1 MNIGAPPSDTA
12 LLTGVPAESTM
23 PRLGAGEPEL
33 ARMVQQAADGG
44 VPLMLLYLDID
55 HFRSINE
62 NMGVEV
68 GDLALALMADRLQ
81 RKLPPGGRLWRHASD
96 EFVIAVPRLPDLPE
110 PEAYGD
116 FLREQIELPMTLLPY
131 TLFLSATVGIALCPE
146 HADNPSALLQY
157 AETAVRQAK
166 HEGLN
171 LTRVYTHGA
180 AISVRT
186 DSVIARQIIKAMDNQ
201 EFRLC
206 YQPQINAHD
215 GRVTGMEALLRW
227 HSPALGMLAPE
238 RFMHVAEKL
247 GVIVQIGDWV
257 LKQAFQQARIWRD
270 WGFDDF
276 EIAVN
281 VSTLQLLRRDFVDD
295 LLLSLRQAG
304 IPNEVVVLEVRQNAL
319 AGDMSLVHRTLAQLH
334 REGVRLTLDDFGMG
348 DSNLDSLMRFSVDK
362 IKIDRSFVKGVPG
375 SPREVAITNAIIAM
389 GHQLG
394 MKVIAHGVENDMQ
407 LGFLRRNQCDMF
419 QGHLFGEPMT
429 AEEAGALLRRRYLRS
444 DAFTATK
451 PDRTLLLLDDEENI
465 LRSLVRLFRR
475 DGYRI
480 LAASSVG
487 DAFDLLAT
495 NNVQVI
501 LSDQRMSDM
510 SGTEFLGRVRVLY
523 PNTVRLV
530 LSGYTDLATVTEAIN
545 RGEIYR
551 FLTKPWNDD
560 DLREHIR
567 QAFQTHEN
575 QQQRNLPG

>member
-1 MNIGAPPSDTA
+1 MRMSAYPAPASIA
-12 LLTGVPAESTM
+12 
-23 PRLGAGEPEL
+23 RLGAQDPEL
-33 ARMVQQAADGG
+33 QALVDEAVRGG
-44 VPLMLLYLDID
+44 TPLMLLHLDID

-62 NMGVEV
+62 NMGADV
-68 GDLALALMADRLQ
+68 GDQALLLLGQHLATQLGPDARV
-81 RKLPPGGRLWRHASD
+81 WRQGSD
-96 EFVIAVPRLPDLPE
+96 EFIIAMPRLPQVASPDE
-110 PEAYGD
+110 FGAFVRD
-116 FLREQIELPMTLLPY
+116 QVELPMAVLPY
-131 TLFLSATVGIALCPE
+131 TLFLTATVGIALCPE
-146 HADNPSALLQY
+146 DATTASGLLQC
-157 AETAVRQAK
+157 AETAVGQAK

-171 LTRVYTHGA
+171 LVRRYARDA
-180 AISVRT
+180 AISVRS
-186 DSVIARQIIKAMDNQ
+186 DSIIARQIVNAIDNN
-201 EFRLC
+201 EFRLH

-215 GRVTGMEALLRW
+215 GRVVGMEALLRW
-227 HSPALGMLAPE
+227 HSPALGVLAPE

-257 LKQAFQQARIWRD
+257 LRQAFRQARVWRD

-281 VSTLQLLRRDFVDD
+281 VSTLQLLRPNFVMEV
-295 LLLSLRQAG
+295 LEAMQLAG
-304 IPNEVVVLEVRQNAL
+304 IPPQMVVLEVRQNAL
-319 AGDMSLVHRTLAQLH
+319 AKDTLLVHRTLASLH

-348 DSNLDSLMRFSVDK
+348 DSNLDSLVRFAVDK
-362 IKIDRSFVKGVPG
+362 IKIDRSFVKGVPA
-375 SPREVAITNAIIAM
+375 SNREVAITCAIIAM

-394 MKVIAHGVENDMQ
+394 MKVIAHGVETDIQ
-407 LGFLRRNQCDMF
+407 LGFLRRNHCDMF
-419 QGHLFGEPMT
+419 QGHLFGEPMS
-429 AEEAGALLRRRYLRS
+429 AEDAGAVLRRRYLRA
-444 DAFTATK
+444 DAFAATK

-480 LAASSVG
+480 LAASSVN
-487 DAFDLLAT
+487 DAFELLAT
-495 NNVQVI
+495 NDVQVI

-523 PNTVRLV
+523 PDTVRLV

-567 QAFQTHEN
+567 QAFTTHEN
-575 QQQRNLPG
+575 LPHHRVLG

>member
-1 MNIGAPPSDTA
+1 MNTEHAHLPR
-12 LLTGVPAESTM
+12 L
-23 PRLGAGEPEL
+23 PRLGAGEPDL
-33 ARMVQQAADGG
+33 QRMVDAANAGAT
-44 VPLMLLYLDID
+44 PLMLLYLDID

-68 GDLALALMADRLQ
+68 GDEALAILSDRLQ
-81 RKLPPGGRLWRHASD
+81 QALGPEARAWRHGSD
-96 EFVIAVPRLPDLPE
+96 EFIVAVPRLPGTLP
-110 PEAYGD
+110 PERFGD
-116 FLREQIELPMTLLPY
+116 ALREQIELPMTVLPY
-131 TLFLSATVGIALCPE
+131 TLFLTGTLGIALCPE
-146 HADNPSALLQY
+146 HADTASGLLQC
-157 AETAVRQAK
+157 AESAMEQAK
-166 HEGLN
+166 HEGMN
-171 LTRVYTHGA
+171 LVRLYRRGA
-180 AISVRT
+180 AITARS
-186 DSVIARQIIKAMDNQ
+186 DSIIARQIVNAIQHN
-201 EFRLC
+201 ELRLF

-215 GRVTGMEALLRW
+215 GRVVGMETLLRW
-227 HSPALGMLAPE
+227 YSPALGLLVPE

-257 LKQAFQQARIWRD
+257 LRNAFKQARIWRD

-281 VSTLQLLRRDFVDD
+281 VSTLQLLRPSFVAEV
-295 LLLSLRQAG
+295 LEAMQEAG
-304 IPNEVVVLEVRQNAL
+304 IPPQMVVLEVRQNAL
-319 AGDMSLVHRTLAQLH
+319 AKDMNLVHRTLAQMH

-348 DSNLDSLMRFSVDK
+348 DSNLDSLVRFSVDK
-362 IKIDRSFVKGVPG
+362 IKIDRNFVKGVPSG
-375 SPREVAITNAIIAM
+375 NREVAITCAIIAM

-394 MKVIAHGVENDMQ
+394 MKVIAHGVETDTQ

-419 QGHLFGEPMT
+419 QGHLFGEPMN
-429 AEEAGALLRRRYLRS
+429 AEDAGAVLRRRYLRA
-444 DAFTATK
+444 DAFAATK

-480 LAASSVG
+480 LAASNVT
-487 DAFDLLAT
+487 DAFELLAT
-495 NNVQVI
+495 NDVQVI

-510 SGTEFLGRVRVLY
+510 SGTEFLGRVRMLY
-523 PNTVRLV
+523 PDTVRLV

-567 QAFQTHEN
+567 QAFTAYEN
-575 QQQRNLPG
+575 QPHHRAHA

>member
-1 MNIGAPPSDTA
+1 MSAFGNNPTPIA
-12 LLTGVPAESTM
+12 
-23 PRLGAGEPEL
+23 RLGGQDPTLQA
-33 ARMVQQAADGG
+33 MVAEAVNGG
-44 VPLMLLYLDID
+44 TPLMLLHVDID

-62 NMGVEV
+62 NMGADV
-68 GDLALALMADRLQ
+68 GDQALAQLGRRLIEQ
-81 RKLPPGGRLWRHASD
+81 LGEQARVWRHGSD
-96 EFVIAVPRLPDLPE
+96 EFIVAMPRHPGGPSPD
-110 PEAYGD
+110 D
-116 FLREQIELPMTLLPY
+116 FGAQLRDHVELPMTVLPY
-131 TLFLSATVGIALCPE
+131 TLFLTPTIGLALCPE
-146 HADNPSALLQY
+146 DASTASGLLSC
-157 AETAVRQAK
+157 AETAVGQAK

-171 LTRVYTHGA
+171 LVRRYTRDA
-180 AISVRT
+180 AVSIRS
-186 DSVIARQIIKAMDNQ
+186 DSIIARQIVNAIANN
-201 EFRLC
+201 EFRLY

-215 GRVTGMEALLRW
+215 GRVIGMEALLRW
-227 HSPALGMLAPE
+227 HSPALGMLVPE

-257 LKQAFQQARIWRD
+257 LRNAFRQARIWRD

-281 VSTLQLLRRDFVDD
+281 VSTLQLLRPDFVMEVLEAMQD
-295 LLLSLRQAG
+295 AG
-304 IPNEVVVLEVRQNAL
+304 IPQQMVVLEVRQNAL
-319 AGDMSLVHRTLAQLH
+319 AKDTHLVHRTLASLH

-348 DSNLDSLMRFSVDK
+348 DSNLDSLVRFSVDK
-362 IKIDRSFVKGVPG
+362 IKIDRSFVKGVPN
-375 SPREVAITNAIIAM
+375 SAREVAITCAIVAM

-394 MKVIAHGVENDMQ
+394 MKVIAHGVETDIQ
-407 LGFLRRNQCDMF
+407 LGFLRRNHCDMF
-419 QGHLFGEPMT
+419 QGHLFGEPMS
-429 AEEAGALLRRRYLRS
+429 AEDAGSVLRRRYLRA
-444 DAFTATK
+444 DAFAATK

-480 LAASSVG
+480 LAASSVN
-487 DAFDLLAT
+487 DAFELLAT
-495 NNVQVI
+495 NDVQVI

-523 PNTVRLV
+523 PDTVRLV

-567 QAFQTHEN
+567 QAFTTYEMPH
-575 QQQRNLPG
+575 R

>member
-1 MNIGAPPSDTA
+1 MMSSFPGNVTPIA
-12 LLTGVPAESTM
+12 
-23 PRLGAGEPEL
+23 RLGGQDPHLQA
-33 ARMVQQAADGG
+33 MVDDAVSGG
-44 VPLMLLYLDID
+44 TPLMLYHVDID

-62 NMGVEV
+62 NMGADV
-68 GDLALALMADRLQ
+68 GDQALAQLGRRLLEQ
-81 RKLPPGGRLWRHASD
+81 LGGEARVWRHGSD
-96 EFVIAVPRLPDLPE
+96 EFVVAMPRRPGGPSPE
-110 PEAYGD
+110 D
-116 FLREQIELPMTLLPY
+116 FGALLRDHVELPMTVLPY
-131 TLFLSATVGIALCPE
+131 TLFLTPTIGMALCPE
-146 HADNPSALLQY
+146 DATTASGLLGC
-157 AETAVRQAK
+157 AETAVGQAK

-171 LTRVYTHGA
+171 LVRRYTRDA
-180 AISVRT
+180 AISIRS
-186 DSVIARQIIKAMDNQ
+186 DSIIARQIVNAIANN
-201 EFRLC
+201 EFRLY

-215 GRVTGMEALLRW
+215 GRVIGMEALLRW
-227 HSPALGMLAPE
+227 HSPALGLLVPE

-257 LKQAFQQARIWRD
+257 LRNAFRQARVWRD

-281 VSTLQLLRRDFVDD
+281 VSTLQLLRPDFVMEVLEAMQD
-295 LLLSLRQAG
+295 AG
-304 IPNEVVVLEVRQNAL
+304 IPQQMVVLEVRQNAL
-319 AGDMSLVHRTLAQLH
+319 AKDTHLVHRTLASLH

-348 DSNLDSLMRFSVDK
+348 DSNLDSLVRFSVDK
-362 IKIDRSFVKGVPG
+362 IKIDRSFVKGVPT
-375 SPREVAITNAIIAM
+375 SAREVAITCAIIAM

-394 MKVIAHGVENDMQ
+394 MKVIAHGVETDIQ
-407 LGFLRRNQCDMF
+407 LGFLRRNHCDMF
-419 QGHLFGEPMT
+419 QGHLFGEPMS
-429 AEEAGALLRRRYLRS
+429 ADDAGAVLRRRYLRA
-444 DAFTATK
+444 DAFAATK

-480 LAASSVG
+480 LAASSVN
-487 DAFDLLAT
+487 DAFELLAT
-495 NNVQVI
+495 NDVQVI

-523 PNTVRLV
+523 PDTVRLV

-567 QAFQTHEN
+567 QAFNTYEMQH
-575 QQQRNLPG
+575 R

>member
-1 MNIGAPPSDTA
+1 MNADITPDTLPDLSVA
-12 LLTGVPAESTM
+12 GI

-33 ARMVQQAADGG
+33 VRLVEAAASGG
-44 VPLMLLYLDID
+44 TPLMLLYVDID

-68 GDLALALMADRLQ
+68 GDQALTLLSERLHEVTGPAA
-81 RKLPPGGRLWRHASD
+81 RVWRHASD
-96 EFVIAVPRLPDLPE
+96 EFVVAVPRGPGTLA
-110 PEAYGD
+110 PEAFGD
-116 FLREQIELPMTLLPY
+116 FVREQIELPMTVLPY
-131 TLFLSATVGIALCPE
+131 TLFLSGTVGVALCPE
-146 HADNPSALLQY
+146 HAENASRLLQC
-157 AETAVRQAK
+157 AESAVHQAK

-171 LTRVYTHGA
+171 LTRVYSHGA

-186 DSVIARQIIKAMDNQ
+186 DSIIARQIVRATVND
-201 EFRLC
+201 ELRLF

-215 GRVTGMEALLRW
+215 GRVIGMEALLRW
-227 HSPALGMLAPE
+227 YSPALGMLVPE

-257 LKQAFQQARIWRD
+257 LKKAFQQARIWRD

-281 VSTLQLLRRDFVDD
+281 VSILQLLRPDFVEEVLQAVQD
-295 LLLSLRQAG
+295 AG
-304 IPNEVVVLEVRQNAL
+304 IPPQMVVLEVRQNAL
-319 AGDMSLVHRTLAQLH
+319 AKDMNLVHRTLANLH
-334 REGVRLTLDDFGMG
+334 REGIRLTLDDFGMG

-362 IKIDRSFVKGVPG
+362 IKIDRSFVQGVPV
-375 SPREVAITNAIIAM
+375 SNREVAITCAIIAM

-394 MKVIAHGVENDMQ
+394 MKVIAHGVETDTQ
-407 LGFLRRNQCDMF
+407 LGFLRRNHCDMF
-419 QGHLFGEPMT
+419 QGHLFGEPMS
-429 AEEAGALLRRRYLRS
+429 AEEAGAVLRRRYLRG
-444 DAFTATK
+444 DAFAATK

-487 DAFDLLAT
+487 DAFELLAT
-495 NNVQVI
+495 NDVQVI

-523 PNTVRLV
+523 PDTVRLV

-567 QAFQTHEN
+567 QAFTTYEN
-575 QQQRNLPG
+575 QPHHRSNG

>member
-1 MNIGAPPSDTA
+1 MMSAFGGNTAPIA
-12 LLTGVPAESTM
+12 
-23 PRLGAGEPEL
+23 RLGGQDPQLQA
-33 ARMVQQAADGG
+33 MVAEAVNGG
-44 VPLMLLYLDID
+44 TPLMLLHVDID

-62 NMGVEV
+62 NMGADV
-68 GDLALALMADRLQ
+68 GDQALALLGRRLTEQ
-81 RKLPPGGRLWRHASD
+81 LGDQACVWRHGSD
-96 EFVIAVPRLPDLPE
+96 EFIVAMPRHPGGPSPE
-110 PEAYGD
+110 D
-116 FLREQIELPMTLLPY
+116 FGALLRDHVELPMTVLPY
-131 TLFLSATVGIALCPE
+131 TLFLTPTIGLALCPE
-146 HADNPSALLQY
+146 DASTASGLLSC
-157 AETAVRQAK
+157 AETAVGQAK

-171 LTRVYTHGA
+171 LVRRYTRDA
-180 AISVRT
+180 AVSIRS
-186 DSVIARQIIKAMDNQ
+186 DSIIARQIVNAIANN
-201 EFRLC
+201 EFRLH

-215 GRVTGMEALLRW
+215 GRVIGMEALLRW
-227 HSPALGMLAPE
+227 HSPALGLLVPE

-257 LKQAFQQARIWRD
+257 LRNAFRQARVWRD

-281 VSTLQLLRRDFVDD
+281 VSTLQLLRPDFVMEVLEAMQD
-295 LLLSLRQAG
+295 AG
-304 IPNEVVVLEVRQNAL
+304 IPQQMVVLEVRQNAL
-319 AGDMSLVHRTLAQLH
+319 AKDTHLVHRTLASLH

-348 DSNLDSLMRFSVDK
+348 DSNLDSLVRFSVDK
-362 IKIDRSFVKGVPG
+362 IKIDRSFVKGVPT
-375 SPREVAITNAIIAM
+375 SAREVAITCAIIAM

-394 MKVIAHGVENDMQ
+394 MKVIAHGVETDIQ
-407 LGFLRRNQCDMF
+407 LGFLRRNHCDMF
-419 QGHLFGEPMT
+419 QGHLFGEPMS
-429 AEEAGALLRRRYLRS
+429 AEDAGAVLRRRYLRA
-444 DAFTATK
+444 DAFAATK

-480 LAASSVG
+480 LAASSVN
-487 DAFDLLAT
+487 DAFELLAT
-495 NNVQVI
+495 NDVQVI

-523 PNTVRLV
+523 PDTVRLV

-567 QAFQTHEN
+567 QAFTTYEMPH
-575 QQQRNLPG
+575 R

>member
-1 MNIGAPPSDTA
+1 MMSSFGNTPAPIA
-12 LLTGVPAESTM
+12 
-23 PRLGAGEPEL
+23 RLGGQDPQLQA
-33 ARMVQQAADGG
+33 MVAEAVNGG
-44 VPLMLLYLDID
+44 TPLMLLHVDID

-62 NMGVEV
+62 NMGADV
-68 GDLALALMADRLQ
+68 GDQALAQLGRRLIEQ
-81 RKLPPGGRLWRHASD
+81 LGEQARVWRHGSD
-96 EFVIAVPRLPDLPE
+96 EFIVAMPRHPNGPSPD
-110 PEAYGD
+110 D
-116 FLREQIELPMTLLPY
+116 FGAQLRDHVELPMTVLPY
-131 TLFLSATVGIALCPE
+131 TLFLTPTIGLALCPE
-146 HADNPSALLQY
+146 DASTASGLLSC
-157 AETAVRQAK
+157 AETAVGQAK

-171 LTRVYTHGA
+171 LVRRYTRDA
-180 AISVRT
+180 AVSIRS
-186 DSVIARQIIKAMDNQ
+186 DSIIARQIVNAIANN
-201 EFRLC
+201 EFRLY

-215 GRVTGMEALLRW
+215 GRVIGMEALLRW
-227 HSPALGMLAPE
+227 HSPALGMLVPE

-257 LKQAFQQARIWRD
+257 LRNAFRQARVWRD

-281 VSTLQLLRRDFVDD
+281 VSTLQLLRPDFVMEVLEAMQD
-295 LLLSLRQAG
+295 AG
-304 IPNEVVVLEVRQNAL
+304 IPQQMVVLEVRQNAL
-319 AGDMSLVHRTLAQLH
+319 AKDTHLVHRTLASLH

-348 DSNLDSLMRFSVDK
+348 DSNLDSLVRFSVDK
-362 IKIDRSFVKGVPG
+362 IKIDRSFVKGVPN
-375 SPREVAITNAIIAM
+375 SAREVAITCAIVAM

-394 MKVIAHGVENDMQ
+394 MKVIAHGVETDIQ
-407 LGFLRRNQCDMF
+407 LGFLRRNHCDMF
-419 QGHLFGEPMT
+419 QGHLFGEPMS
-429 AEEAGALLRRRYLRS
+429 AEDAGSVLRRRYLRA
-444 DAFTATK
+444 DAFAATK

-480 LAASSVG
+480 LAASSVN
-487 DAFDLLAT
+487 DAFELLAT
-495 NNVQVI
+495 NDVQVI

-523 PNTVRLV
+523 PDTVRLV

-567 QAFQTHEN
+567 QAFTTYEMPH
-575 QQQRNLPG
+575 R

>member
-1 MNIGAPPSDTA
+1 MNAGTAPDA
-12 LLTGVPAESTM
+12 LPDLSVAGI

-33 ARMVQQAADGG
+33 ARMVEAAANGG
-44 VPLMLLYLDID
+44 TPLMLLYVDID

-62 NMGVEV
+62 NMGEEV
-68 GDLALALMADRLQ
+68 GDQALTLLSERLHQ
-81 RKLPPGGRLWRHASD
+81 VTGPAARVWRHASD
-96 EFVIAVPRLPDLPE
+96 EFVVAVPRGPDTLA
-110 PEAYGD
+110 PEAFGD
-116 FLREQIELPMTLLPY
+116 FVREQIELPMTVLPY
-131 TLFLSATVGIALCPE
+131 TLFLSGTVGVALCPE
-146 HADNPSALLQY
+146 HAENTSRLLQC
-157 AETAVRQAK
+157 AESAVHQAK

-171 LTRVYTHGA
+171 LTRLYSHGA

-186 DSVIARQIIKAMDNQ
+186 DSIIARQLVKATAND
-201 EFRLC
+201 ELRLF

-215 GRVTGMEALLRW
+215 GRVIGMEALLRW
-227 HSPALGMLAPE
+227 YSPTLGMLVPE

-257 LKQAFQQARIWRD
+257 LKKAFQQARIWRD

-281 VSTLQLLRRDFVDD
+281 VSILQLLRPDFVEEV
-295 LLLSLRQAG
+295 LQAVQAAG
-304 IPNEVVVLEVRQNAL
+304 IPPQMVVLEVRQNAL
-319 AGDMSLVHRTLAQLH
+319 AKDMNLVHRTLANLH
-334 REGVRLTLDDFGMG
+334 REGIRLTLDDFGMG

-362 IKIDRSFVKGVPG
+362 IKIDRSFVQGVPV
-375 SPREVAITNAIIAM
+375 SNREVAITCAIIAM

-394 MKVIAHGVENDMQ
+394 MKVIAHGVETDTQ
-407 LGFLRRNQCDMF
+407 LGFLRRNHCDMF
-419 QGHLFGEPMT
+419 QGHLFGEPMS
-429 AEEAGALLRRRYLRS
+429 AEEAGAVLRRRYLRG
-444 DAFTATK
+444 DAFAATK

-487 DAFDLLAT
+487 DAFELLAT
-495 NNVQVI
+495 NDVQVI

-523 PNTVRLV
+523 PDTVRLV

-567 QAFQTHEN
+567 QAFTTYESQPHH
-575 QQQRNLPG
+575 RNNG

>member
-1 MNIGAPPSDTA
+1 MSAYPAPASIA
-12 LLTGVPAESTM
+12 
-23 PRLGAGEPEL
+23 RLGAQDPEL
-33 ARMVQQAADGG
+33 QALVDEAVRGG
-44 VPLMLLYLDID
+44 TPLMLLHLDID

-62 NMGVEV
+62 NMGADV
-68 GDLALALMADRLQ
+68 GDQALLLLGQQLATQLGPDARV
-81 RKLPPGGRLWRHASD
+81 WRQGSD
-96 EFVIAVPRLPDLPE
+96 EFIIAMPRLPQVASPDE
-110 PEAYGD
+110 FGAFVRD
-116 FLREQIELPMTLLPY
+116 QVELPMAVLPY
-131 TLFLSATVGIALCPE
+131 TLFLTATVGIALCPE
-146 HADNPSALLQY
+146 DATTASGLLQC
-157 AETAVRQAK
+157 AETAVGQAK

-171 LTRVYTHGA
+171 LVRRYARDA
-180 AISVRT
+180 AISVRS
-186 DSVIARQIIKAMDNQ
+186 DSIIARQIVNAIDNN
-201 EFRLC
+201 EFRLH

-215 GRVTGMEALLRW
+215 GRVVGMEALLRW
-227 HSPALGMLAPE
+227 HSPALGVLAPE

-257 LKQAFQQARIWRD
+257 LRQAFRQARVWRD

-281 VSTLQLLRRDFVDD
+281 VSTLQLLRPNFVMEV
-295 LLLSLRQAG
+295 LEAMQLAG
-304 IPNEVVVLEVRQNAL
+304 IPPQMVVLEVRQNAL
-319 AGDMSLVHRTLAQLH
+319 AKDTLLVHRTLASLH

-348 DSNLDSLMRFSVDK
+348 DSNLDSLVRFAVDK
-362 IKIDRSFVKGVPG
+362 IKIDRSFVKGVPA
-375 SPREVAITNAIIAM
+375 SNREVAITCAIIAM

-394 MKVIAHGVENDMQ
+394 MKVIAHGVETDIQ
-407 LGFLRRNQCDMF
+407 LGFLRRNHCDMF
-419 QGHLFGEPMT
+419 QGHLFGEPMS
-429 AEEAGALLRRRYLRS
+429 AEDAGAVLRRRYLRA
-444 DAFTATK
+444 DAFAATK

-480 LAASSVG
+480 LAASSVN
-487 DAFDLLAT
+487 DAFELLAT
-495 NNVQVI
+495 NDVQVI

-523 PNTVRLV
+523 PDTVRLV

-567 QAFQTHEN
+567 QAFTTHEN
-575 QQQRNLPG
+575 LPHHRVLG

>member
-1 MNIGAPPSDTA
+1 MSAYPVTA
-12 LLTGVPAESTM
+12 SPIA
-23 PRLGAGEPEL
+23 RLGAQDPEL
-33 ARMVQQAADGG
+33 QALIDQAMGG
-44 VPLMLLYLDID
+44 GAPLMLLHIDID

-62 NMGVEV
+62 NMGADV
-68 GDLALALMADRLQ
+68 GDQALLLLGQHLTTQLGPDARV
-81 RKLPPGGRLWRHASD
+81 WRQGSD
-96 EFVIAVPRLPDLPE
+96 EFIVAMPRLPHVALPDE
-110 PEAYGD
+110 FGNFVRD
-116 FLREQIELPMTLLPY
+116 QVELPMAVLPY
-131 TLFLSATVGIALCPE
+131 TLFLTATVGIALCPE
-146 HADNPSALLQY
+146 DATTASGLLQC
-157 AETAVRQAK
+157 AETAVGQAK

-171 LTRVYTHGA
+171 LVRRYARDA
-180 AISVRT
+180 AISVRS
-186 DSVIARQIIKAMDNQ
+186 DSIIARQIVNAIDNN
-201 EFRLC
+201 EFRLH

-215 GRVTGMEALLRW
+215 GRVVGMEALLRW
-227 HSPALGMLAPE
+227 HSPALGVLVPE

-257 LKQAFQQARIWRD
+257 LRQAFRQARVWRD

-281 VSTLQLLRRDFVDD
+281 VSTLQLLRPNFVMEVLEAMQD
-295 LLLSLRQAG
+295 AG
-304 IPNEVVVLEVRQNAL
+304 IPPQMVVLEVRQNAL
-319 AGDMSLVHRTLAQLH
+319 AKDTLVVHRTLASLH

-348 DSNLDSLMRFSVDK
+348 DSNLDSLVRFAVDK
-362 IKIDRSFVKGVPG
+362 IKIDRSFVKGVPA
-375 SPREVAITNAIIAM
+375 SNREVAITCAIIAM

-394 MKVIAHGVENDMQ
+394 MKVIAHGVETDIQ
-407 LGFLRRNQCDMF
+407 LGFLRRNHCDMF
-419 QGHLFGEPMT
+419 QGHLFGEPMS
-429 AEEAGALLRRRYLRS
+429 AEDAGAVLRRRYLRA
-444 DAFTATK
+444 DAFAATK

-480 LAASSVG
+480 LAASSVN
-487 DAFDLLAT
+487 DAFELLAT
-495 NNVQVI
+495 NDVQVI

-523 PNTVRLV
+523 PDTVRLV

-567 QAFQTHEN
+567 QAFTAYEN
-575 QQQRNLPG
+575 QPHHRVLG

>member
-1 MNIGAPPSDTA
+1 MNANVIPGDLPTLHEP
-12 LLTGVPAESTM
+12 VM

-33 ARMVQQAADGG
+33 ARMVHAAATGG
-44 VPLMLLYLDID
+44 TPLMLLYVDID

-62 NMGVEV
+62 NMGAEV
-68 GDLALALMADRLQ
+68 GDHALVLLSERLHQ
-81 RKLPPGGRLWRHASD
+81 VCGPAARVWRHASD
-96 EFVIAVPRLPDLPE
+96 EFVVAVPRQEGMLS
-110 PEAYGD
+110 PEAFGN
-116 FLREQIELPMTLLPY
+116 FVREQIELPMTVLPY
-131 TLFLSATVGIALCPE
+131 TLFLSGTVGVALCPE
-146 HADNPSALLQY
+146 HAETASQLLQC
-157 AETAVRQAK
+157 AEGAVHQAK

-186 DSVIARQIIKAMDNQ
+186 DSVIARQIVKAIAND
-201 EFRLC
+201 ELRLF

-215 GRVTGMEALLRW
+215 GRVIGMEALLRW
-227 HSPALGMLAPE
+227 YSPSLGMLVPE

-257 LKQAFQQARIWRD
+257 LKKAFEQARIWRD

-281 VSTLQLLRRDFVDD
+281 VSILQLLRPDFVEEV
-295 LLLSLRQAG
+295 LQAVQAAG
-304 IPNEVVVLEVRQNAL
+304 IPAQMVVLEVRQNAL
-319 AGDMSLVHRTLAQLH
+319 ARDMNLVHRTLANLH
-334 REGVRLTLDDFGMG
+334 REGIRLTLDDFGMG

-362 IKIDRSFVKGVPG
+362 IKIDRSFVKGVPV
-375 SPREVAITNAIIAM
+375 SNREVAITCAIIAM

-394 MKVIAHGVENDMQ
+394 MKVIAHGVETDTQ
-407 LGFLRRNQCDMF
+407 LGFLRRNHCDMF
-419 QGHLFGEPMT
+419 QGHLFGEAMS
-429 AEEAGALLRRRYLRS
+429 AEDAGAVLRRRYLRG
-444 DAFTATK
+444 DAFAATK

-480 LAASSVG
+480 LAANSVG
-487 DAFDLLAT
+487 DAFELLAT
-495 NNVQVI
+495 NDVQVI

-523 PNTVRLV
+523 PDTVRLV

-567 QAFQTHEN
+567 QAFTTYESQPHHRSN
-575 QQQRNLPG
+575 G

>member
-1 MNIGAPPSDTA
+1 MSAYPVAPPSIA
-12 LLTGVPAESTM
+12 
-23 PRLGAGEPEL
+23 RLGALDPDL
-33 ARMVQQAADGG
+33 QAMVESAMQGG
-44 VPLMLLYLDID
+44 TPLMLLHVDID

-62 NMGVEV
+62 NMGADV
-68 GDLALALMADRLQ
+68 GDQALLLLGQHLSTQLGPEARV
-81 RKLPPGGRLWRHASD
+81 WRQGSD
-96 EFVIAVPRLPDLPE
+96 EFIVAMPRLPQVPSPD
-110 PEAYGD
+110 AFGAFVRD
-116 FLREQIELPMTLLPY
+116 QVELPMAVLPY
-131 TLFLSATVGIALCPE
+131 TLFLTATVGMALCPE
-146 HADNPSALLQY
+146 DATTVTGLLQC
-157 AETAVRQAK
+157 AETAVGQAK

-171 LTRVYTHGA
+171 LVRRYARDA
-180 AISVRT
+180 AISIRS
-186 DSVIARQIIKAMDNQ
+186 DSIIARQIVNAIDNN
-201 EFRLC
+201 EFRLH

-215 GRVTGMEALLRW
+215 GRVVGMEALLRW
-227 HSPALGMLAPE
+227 HSPALGVLIPE

-257 LKQAFQQARIWRD
+257 LREAFRQARVWRD

-281 VSTLQLLRRDFVDD
+281 VSTLQLLRPNFVMEV
-295 LLLSLRQAG
+295 LEAMQAAG
-304 IPNEVVVLEVRQNAL
+304 IPPQMVVLEVRQNAL
-319 AGDMSLVHRTLAQLH
+319 AKDTLLVHRTLASLH

-348 DSNLDSLMRFSVDK
+348 DSNLDSLVRFAVDK
-362 IKIDRSFVKGVPG
+362 IKIDRSFVKGVPA
-375 SPREVAITNAIIAM
+375 SNREVAITCAIIAM

-394 MKVIAHGVENDMQ
+394 MKVIAHGVETDIQ
-407 LGFLRRNQCDMF
+407 LGFLRRNHCDMF
-419 QGHLFGEPMT
+419 QGHLFGEPMS
-429 AEEAGALLRRRYLRS
+429 ADDAGAVLRRRYLRA
-444 DAFTATK
+444 DAFAATK

-480 LAASSVG
+480 LAASSVN
-487 DAFDLLAT
+487 DAFELLAT
-495 NNVQVI
+495 NDVQVI

-523 PNTVRLV
+523 PDTVRLV

-567 QAFQTHEN
+567 QAFTAYEN
-575 QQQRNLPG
+575 QPHHRVVG

>member
-1 MNIGAPPSDTA
+1 MSAYPAPASIA
-12 LLTGVPAESTM
+12 
-23 PRLGAGEPEL
+23 RLGAQDPEL
-33 ARMVQQAADGG
+33 QAQVDEAVRGG
-44 VPLMLLYLDID
+44 TPLMLLHLDID

-62 NMGVEV
+62 NMGADV
-68 GDLALALMADRLQ
+68 GDQALLLLGQHLATQLGPDARV
-81 RKLPPGGRLWRHASD
+81 WRQGSD
-96 EFVIAVPRLPDLPE
+96 EFIIAMPRLPQVASPDE
-110 PEAYGD
+110 FGAFVRD
-116 FLREQIELPMTLLPY
+116 QVELPMAVLPY
-131 TLFLSATVGIALCPE
+131 TLFLTATVGIALCPE
-146 HADNPSALLQY
+146 DATTASGLLQC
-157 AETAVRQAK
+157 AETAVGQAK

-171 LTRVYTHGA
+171 LVRRYARDA
-180 AISVRT
+180 AISVRS
-186 DSVIARQIIKAMDNQ
+186 DSIIARQIVNAIDNN
-201 EFRLC
+201 EFRLH

-215 GRVTGMEALLRW
+215 GRVVGMEALLRW
-227 HSPALGMLAPE
+227 HSPALGVLAPE

-257 LKQAFQQARIWRD
+257 LRQAFRQARVWRD

-281 VSTLQLLRRDFVDD
+281 VSTLQLLRPNFVMEV
-295 LLLSLRQAG
+295 LEAMQLAG
-304 IPNEVVVLEVRQNAL
+304 IPPQMVVLEVRQNAL
-319 AGDMSLVHRTLAQLH
+319 AKDTLLVHRTLASLH

-348 DSNLDSLMRFSVDK
+348 DSNLDSLVRFAVDK
-362 IKIDRSFVKGVPG
+362 IKIDRSFVKGVPA
-375 SPREVAITNAIIAM
+375 SNREVAITCAIIAM

-394 MKVIAHGVENDMQ
+394 MKVIAHGVETDIQ
-407 LGFLRRNQCDMF
+407 LGFLRRNHCDMF
-419 QGHLFGEPMT
+419 QGHLFGEPMS
-429 AEEAGALLRRRYLRS
+429 AEDAGAVLRRRYLRA
-444 DAFTATK
+444 DAFAATK

-480 LAASSVG
+480 LAASSVN
-487 DAFDLLAT
+487 DAFELLAT
-495 NNVQVI
+495 NDVQVI

-523 PNTVRLV
+523 PDTVRLV

-567 QAFQTHEN
+567 QAFTTHEN
-575 QQQRNLPG
+575 LPHHRVLG

>member
-1 MNIGAPPSDTA
+1 M
-12 LLTGVPAESTM
+12 STY
-23 PRLGAGEPEL
+23 PVAASPIARLGAQDPEL
-33 ARMVQQAADGG
+33 QALIDQAMGG
-44 VPLMLLYLDID
+44 GAPLMLLHIDID

-62 NMGVEV
+62 NMGADV
-68 GDLALALMADRLQ
+68 GDQALLLLGQHLTTQLGPEARV
-81 RKLPPGGRLWRHASD
+81 WRQGSD
-96 EFVIAVPRLPDLPE
+96 EFIIAMPRLPHVASPDEFGNLVR
-110 PEAYGD
+110 D
-116 FLREQIELPMTLLPY
+116 QVELPMAVLPY
-131 TLFLSATVGIALCPE
+131 TLFLTATVGIALCPE
-146 HADNPSALLQY
+146 DATTASGLLQC
-157 AETAVRQAK
+157 AETAVGQAK

-171 LTRVYTHGA
+171 LVRRYARDA
-180 AISVRT
+180 AISVRS
-186 DSVIARQIIKAMDNQ
+186 DSIIARQIVNAIDNN
-201 EFRLC
+201 EFRLH

-215 GRVTGMEALLRW
+215 GRVVGMEALLRW
-227 HSPALGMLAPE
+227 HSPALGVLVPE

-257 LKQAFQQARIWRD
+257 MRQAFRQARVWRD

-281 VSTLQLLRRDFVDD
+281 VSTLQLLRPNFVMEVLEAMQD
-295 LLLSLRQAG
+295 AG
-304 IPNEVVVLEVRQNAL
+304 IPPQMVVLEVRQNAL
-319 AGDMSLVHRTLAQLH
+319 AKDTLLVHRTLASLH

-348 DSNLDSLMRFSVDK
+348 DSNLDSLVRFAVDK
-362 IKIDRSFVKGVPG
+362 IKIDRSFVKGVPA
-375 SPREVAITNAIIAM
+375 SNREVAITCAIIAM

-394 MKVIAHGVENDMQ
+394 MKVIAHGVETDIQ
-407 LGFLRRNQCDMF
+407 LGFLRRNHCDMF
-419 QGHLFGEPMT
+419 QGHLFGEPMS
-429 AEEAGALLRRRYLRS
+429 AEDAGAVLRRRYLRA
-444 DAFTATK
+444 DAFAATK

-480 LAASSVG
+480 LAASSVN
-487 DAFDLLAT
+487 DAFELLAT
-495 NNVQVI
+495 NDVQVI

-523 PNTVRLV
+523 PDTVRLV

-567 QAFQTHEN
+567 QAFTAYEN
-575 QQQRNLPG
+575 QPHHRVLG

>member
-1 MNIGAPPSDTA
+1 MMSAFGNNPTPIA
-12 LLTGVPAESTM
+12 
-23 PRLGAGEPEL
+23 RLGGQDPTLQA
-33 ARMVQQAADGG
+33 MVAEAVNGG
-44 VPLMLLYLDID
+44 TPLMLLHVDID

-62 NMGVEV
+62 NMGADV
-68 GDLALALMADRLQ
+68 GDQALAQLGRRLIEQ
-81 RKLPPGGRLWRHASD
+81 LGEQARVWRHGSD
-96 EFVIAVPRLPDLPE
+96 EFIVAMPRHPGGPSPD
-110 PEAYGD
+110 D
-116 FLREQIELPMTLLPY
+116 FGAQLRDHVELPMTVLPY
-131 TLFLSATVGIALCPE
+131 TLFLTPTIGLALCPE
-146 HADNPSALLQY
+146 DASTASGLLSC
-157 AETAVRQAK
+157 AETAVGQAK

-171 LTRVYTHGA
+171 LVRRYTRDA
-180 AISVRT
+180 AVSIRS
-186 DSVIARQIIKAMDNQ
+186 DSIIARQIVNAIANN
-201 EFRLC
+201 EFRLY

-215 GRVTGMEALLRW
+215 GRVIGMEALLRW
-227 HSPALGMLAPE
+227 HSPALGMLVPE

-257 LKQAFQQARIWRD
+257 LRNAFRQARIWRD

-281 VSTLQLLRRDFVDD
+281 VSTLQLLRPDFVMEVLEAMQD
-295 LLLSLRQAG
+295 AG
-304 IPNEVVVLEVRQNAL
+304 IPQQMVVLEVRQNAL
-319 AGDMSLVHRTLAQLH
+319 AKDTHLVHRTLASLH

-348 DSNLDSLMRFSVDK
+348 DSNLDSLVRFSVDK
-362 IKIDRSFVKGVPG
+362 IKIDRSFVKGVPN
-375 SPREVAITNAIIAM
+375 SAREVAITCAIVAM

-394 MKVIAHGVENDMQ
+394 MKVIAHGVETDIQ
-407 LGFLRRNQCDMF
+407 LGFLRRNHCDMF
-419 QGHLFGEPMT
+419 QGHLFGEPMS
-429 AEEAGALLRRRYLRS
+429 AEDAGSVLRRRYLRA
-444 DAFTATK
+444 DAFAATK

-480 LAASSVG
+480 LAASSVN
-487 DAFDLLAT
+487 DAFELLAT
-495 NNVQVI
+495 NDVQVI

-523 PNTVRLV
+523 PDTVRLV

-567 QAFQTHEN
+567 QAFTTYEMPH
-575 QQQRNLPG
+575 R

>member
-1 MNIGAPPSDTA
+1 MSVYPAAAAPIA
-12 LLTGVPAESTM
+12 
-23 PRLGAGEPEL
+23 RLGAQDPEL
-33 ARMVQQAADGG
+33 QRLIDQAMGG
-44 VPLMLLYLDID
+44 GAPLMLLHIDID

-62 NMGVEV
+62 NMGDEV
-68 GDLALALMADRLQ
+68 GDQALLLLGQHLASQLGPDARV
-81 RKLPPGGRLWRHASD
+81 WRQGSD
-96 EFVIAVPRLPDLPE
+96 EFIVAMPRLPHLASPDEFGALVR
-110 PEAYGD
+110 D
-116 FLREQIELPMTLLPY
+116 QVELPMAVLPY
-131 TLFLSATVGIALCPE
+131 TLFLTATIGIALCPE
-146 HADNPSALLQY
+146 DATTASGLLQC
-157 AETAVRQAK
+157 AETAVGQAK

-171 LTRVYTHGA
+171 LVRRYARDA
-180 AISVRT
+180 AISIRS
-186 DSVIARQIIKAMDNQ
+186 DSIIARQIVNAIDNN
-201 EFRLC
+201 EFRLH

-215 GRVTGMEALLRW
+215 GRVVGMEALLRW
-227 HSPALGMLAPE
+227 HSPALGVLVPE

-257 LKQAFQQARIWRD
+257 LRQAFRQARVWRD

-281 VSTLQLLRRDFVDD
+281 VSTLQLLRPNFVMEV
-295 LLLSLRQAG
+295 LEAMQGAG
-304 IPNEVVVLEVRQNAL
+304 IPPQMVVLEVRQNAL
-319 AGDMSLVHRTLAQLH
+319 AKDTLLVHRTLASLH

-348 DSNLDSLMRFSVDK
+348 DSNLDSLVRFAVDK
-362 IKIDRSFVKGVPG
+362 IKIDRSFVKGVPA
-375 SPREVAITNAIIAM
+375 SNREVAITCAIIAM

-394 MKVIAHGVENDMQ
+394 MKVIAHGVETDIQ
-407 LGFLRRNQCDMF
+407 LGFLRRNHCDMF
-419 QGHLFGEPMT
+419 QGHLFGEPMS
-429 AEEAGALLRRRYLRS
+429 AEDAGAVLRRRYLRA
-444 DAFTATK
+444 DAFAATK

-480 LAASSVG
+480 LAASSVN
-487 DAFDLLAT
+487 DAFELLAT
-495 NNVQVI
+495 NDVQVI

-523 PNTVRLV
+523 PDTVRLV

-567 QAFQTHEN
+567 QAFTAYEN
-575 QQQRNLPG
+575 QPHHRVVG

>member
-1 MNIGAPPSDTA
+1 MSAYPVAPPSIA
-12 LLTGVPAESTM
+12 
-23 PRLGAGEPEL
+23 RLGALDPDL
-33 ARMVQQAADGG
+33 QAMVESAMQGG
-44 VPLMLLYLDID
+44 TPLMLLHVDID

-62 NMGVEV
+62 NMGADV
-68 GDLALALMADRLQ
+68 GDQALLLLGQHLSTQLGPEARV
-81 RKLPPGGRLWRHASD
+81 WRQGSD
-96 EFVIAVPRLPDLPE
+96 EFIVAMPRLPQVPSPD
-110 PEAYGD
+110 AFGAFVRD
-116 FLREQIELPMTLLPY
+116 QVELPMAVLPY
-131 TLFLSATVGIALCPE
+131 TLFLTATVGMALCPE
-146 HADNPSALLQY
+146 DATTVTGLLQC
-157 AETAVRQAK
+157 AETAVGQAK

-171 LTRVYTHGA
+171 LVRRYARDA
-180 AISVRT
+180 AISIRS
-186 DSVIARQIIKAMDNQ
+186 DSIIARQIVNAIDNN
-201 EFRLC
+201 EFRLH

-215 GRVTGMEALLRW
+215 GRVVGMEALLRW
-227 HSPALGMLAPE
+227 HSPALGVLIPE

-257 LKQAFQQARIWRD
+257 LREAFRQARVWRD

-281 VSTLQLLRRDFVDD
+281 VSTLQLLRPNFVMEV
-295 LLLSLRQAG
+295 LEAMQAAG
-304 IPNEVVVLEVRQNAL
+304 IPPQMVVLEVRQNAL
-319 AGDMSLVHRTLAQLH
+319 AKDTLLVHRTLASLH

-348 DSNLDSLMRFSVDK
+348 DSNLDSLVRFAVDK
-362 IKIDRSFVKGVPG
+362 IKIDRSFVKGVPA
-375 SPREVAITNAIIAM
+375 SNREVAITCAIIAM

-394 MKVIAHGVENDMQ
+394 MKVIAHGVETDIQ
-407 LGFLRRNQCDMF
+407 LGFLRRNHCDMF
-419 QGHLFGEPMT
+419 QGHLFGEPMS
-429 AEEAGALLRRRYLRS
+429 AEDAGAVLRRRYLRA
-444 DAFTATK
+444 DAFAATK

-480 LAASSVG
+480 LAASSVN
-487 DAFDLLAT
+487 DAFELLAT
-495 NNVQVI
+495 NDVQVI

-523 PNTVRLV
+523 PDTVRLV

-567 QAFQTHEN
+567 QAFTAYEN
-575 QQQRNLPG
+575 QPHHRVVG

>member
-1 MNIGAPPSDTA
+1 MSAYPAPASIA
-12 LLTGVPAESTM
+12 
-23 PRLGAGEPEL
+23 RLGAQDPEL
-33 ARMVQQAADGG
+33 QALVDEAVRGG
-44 VPLMLLYLDID
+44 TPLMLLHLDID

-62 NMGVEV
+62 NMGADV
-68 GDLALALMADRLQ
+68 GDQALLLLGQHLATQLGPDARV
-81 RKLPPGGRLWRHASD
+81 WRQGSD
-96 EFVIAVPRLPDLPE
+96 EFIIAMPRLPQVASPDE
-110 PEAYGD
+110 FGAFVRD
-116 FLREQIELPMTLLPY
+116 QVELPMAVLPY
-131 TLFLSATVGIALCPE
+131 TLFLTATVGIALCPE
-146 HADNPSALLQY
+146 DATTASGLLQC
-157 AETAVRQAK
+157 AETAVGQAK

-171 LTRVYTHGA
+171 LVRRYARDA
-180 AISVRT
+180 AISVRS
-186 DSVIARQIIKAMDNQ
+186 DSIIARQIVNAIDNN
-201 EFRLC
+201 EFRLH

-215 GRVTGMEALLRW
+215 GRVVGMEALLRW
-227 HSPALGMLAPE
+227 HSPALGVLAPE

-257 LKQAFQQARIWRD
+257 LRQAFRQARVWRD

-281 VSTLQLLRRDFVDD
+281 VSTLQLLRPNFVMEV
-295 LLLSLRQAG
+295 LEAMQLAG
-304 IPNEVVVLEVRQNAL
+304 IPPQMVVLEVRQNAL
-319 AGDMSLVHRTLAQLH
+319 AKDTLLVHRTLASLH

-348 DSNLDSLMRFSVDK
+348 DSNLDSLVRFAVDK
-362 IKIDRSFVKGVPG
+362 IKIDRSFVKGVPA
-375 SPREVAITNAIIAM
+375 SNREVAITCAIIAM

-394 MKVIAHGVENDMQ
+394 MKVIAHGVETDIQ
-407 LGFLRRNQCDMF
+407 LGFLRRNHCDMF
-419 QGHLFGEPMT
+419 QGHLFGEPMS
-429 AEEAGALLRRRYLRS
+429 AEDAGAVLRRRYLRA
-444 DAFTATK
+444 DAFAATK

-480 LAASSVG
+480 LAASSVN
-487 DAFDLLAT
+487 DAFELLAT
-495 NNVQVI
+495 NDVQVI

-523 PNTVRLV
+523 PDTVRLV

-567 QAFQTHEN
+567 QAFTTHEN
-575 QQQRNLPG
+575 LPHHRVLG

>member
-1 MNIGAPPSDTA
+1 MSAYPVAPPSIA
-12 LLTGVPAESTM
+12 
-23 PRLGAGEPEL
+23 RLGALDPDL
-33 ARMVQQAADGG
+33 QAMVESAMQGG
-44 VPLMLLYLDID
+44 TPLMLLHVDID

-62 NMGVEV
+62 NMGADV
-68 GDLALALMADRLQ
+68 GDQALLLLGQHLSTQLGPEARV
-81 RKLPPGGRLWRHASD
+81 WRQGSD
-96 EFVIAVPRLPDLPE
+96 EFIVAMPRLPQAPSPD
-110 PEAYGD
+110 AFGAFVRD
-116 FLREQIELPMTLLPY
+116 QVELPMAVLPY
-131 TLFLSATVGIALCPE
+131 TLFLTATVGMALCPE
-146 HADNPSALLQY
+146 DATTVTGLLQC
-157 AETAVRQAK
+157 AETAVGQAK

-171 LTRVYTHGA
+171 LVRRYARDA
-180 AISVRT
+180 AISIRS
-186 DSVIARQIIKAMDNQ
+186 DSIIARQIVNAIDNN
-201 EFRLC
+201 EFRLH

-215 GRVTGMEALLRW
+215 GRVIGMEALLRW
-227 HSPALGMLAPE
+227 HSPALGVLIPE

-257 LKQAFQQARIWRD
+257 LREAFRQARVWRD

-281 VSTLQLLRRDFVDD
+281 VSTLQLLRPNFVMEV
-295 LLLSLRQAG
+295 LEAMQAAG
-304 IPNEVVVLEVRQNAL
+304 IPPQMVVLEVRQNAL
-319 AGDMSLVHRTLAQLH
+319 AKDTLLVHRTLASLH

-348 DSNLDSLMRFSVDK
+348 DSNLDSLVRFAVDK
-362 IKIDRSFVKGVPG
+362 IKIDRSFVKGVPA
-375 SPREVAITNAIIAM
+375 SNREVAITCAIIAM

-394 MKVIAHGVENDMQ
+394 MKVIAHGVETDIQ
-407 LGFLRRNQCDMF
+407 LGFLRRNHCDMF
-419 QGHLFGEPMT
+419 QGHLFGEPMS
-429 AEEAGALLRRRYLRS
+429 ADDAGAVLRRRYLRA
-444 DAFTATK
+444 DAFAATK

-480 LAASSVG
+480 LAASSVN
-487 DAFDLLAT
+487 DAFELLAT
-495 NNVQVI
+495 NDVQVI

-523 PNTVRLV
+523 PDTVRLV

-567 QAFQTHEN
+567 QAFTAYEN
-575 QQQRNLPG
+575 QPHHRVVG